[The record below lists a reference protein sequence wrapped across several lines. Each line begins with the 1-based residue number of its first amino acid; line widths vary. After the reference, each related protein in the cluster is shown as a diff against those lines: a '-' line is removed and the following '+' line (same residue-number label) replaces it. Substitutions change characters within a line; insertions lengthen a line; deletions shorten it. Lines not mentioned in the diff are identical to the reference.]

1 MTVIHRRFLPD
12 RLRPRTPHRRRR
24 RQFVLPMVAVVIVLL
39 LLPLWTVRSVEIH
52 GAEVVPASVTA
63 SFEGLVGHLV
73 PTLELEWLHQIA
85 AVWPA
90 ASGVRVHVE
99 LPGTVVVEIFPESP
113 RGSAAVGLGWHAV
126 AADGRL
132 TGRLDAARPPELVGF
147 RRPSDR
153 QLAFAVARRLADG
166 SGGTVMTVELVTP
179 ADYRVGLR
187 FDQQGHTMAVHV
199 SPEGTAAEQAW
210 CELINDDPTPIA
222 WADLRWP
229 HRMVL
234 RKLS

>member
-1 MTVIHRRFLPD
+1 MTMVHRRFLPD

-24 RQFVLPMVAVVIVLL
+24 RHFILPMIVVVILLL

-52 GAEVVPASVTA
+52 GAEVVPESVTA
-63 SFEGLVGHLV
+63 SFEGLVGHLI
-73 PTLELEWLHQIA
+73 PALELEWLHQVA

-90 ASGVRVHVE
+90 ASEVRVHLE
-99 LPGTVVVEIFPESP
+99 LPGTVVVEVFPESA
-113 RGSAAVGLGWHAV
+113 RGSAAVGSGWHAV

-132 TGRLDAARPPELVGF
+132 TGRLDVARAPELVGF

-153 QLAFAVARRLADG
+153 QLAFSVARRLADG
-166 SGGTVMTVELVTP
+166 SGGTVMTVEHVTP

-187 FDQQGHTMAVHV
+187 FGQSGHTMAVHV
-199 SPEGTAAEQAW
+199 TPEGTTAEKAW
-210 CELINDDPTPIA
+210 CELIDNDPTPIV

-229 HRMVL
+229 YRMVL
-234 RKLS
+234 REFS